1 MTYKNYIKLGFDRSD
16 LDCQVMKE
24 NTGYGGFTL
33 TKLLKNKSI
42 IQVVSDDL
50 ENPQLLVPYRNEPD
64 RYYYVNITTEIA
76 ESLIEMD

>member
-16 LDCQVMKE
+16 LDCSVMLN

-50 ENPQLLVPYRNEPD
+50 ENPQLLVPYRTEWD

-76 ESLIEMD
+76 ESLIELD